1 MPANKKYLTS
11 SALHR
16 ILKIS
21 AGLIGGYV
29 ITIAAHLFLSLWFD
43 KNIIMITM
51 SFSGFILWALLLLL
65 AFLFRNGWNA
75 WGIYLLIALFL
86 LIPFY
91 WFNF

>member
-1 MPANKKYLTS
+1 
-11 SALHR
+11 
-16 ILKIS
+16 
-21 AGLIGGYV
+21 
-29 ITIAAHLFLSLWFD
+29 
-43 KNIIMITM
+43 MITM